1 MKLKMFIALLL
12 LAGCSAK
19 KENIPSQTIEFVQ
32 NSGKVEVEFKHDQWV
47 KIKASGTASILV
59 DHSNDIEQAMNVATL
74 RAKASLIE
82 FLNTGM
88 KSSKSSEQK
97 TLSIIDGEKS
107 ASISSQIIETIVSES
122 NGILKGVTIV
132 ERKISDNKD
141 YVMVTIMVDKRSI
154 EAAKKITGSF

>member
-1 MKLKMFIALLL
+1 MKLKILITLLL

-47 KIKASGTASILV
+47 KIQASGTASILV

-88 KSSKSSEQK
+88 KSTKSSDNK
-97 TLSIIDGEKS
+97 TLSLIDGEKS
-107 ASISSQIIETIVSES
+107 SSISSQIIETIVSES